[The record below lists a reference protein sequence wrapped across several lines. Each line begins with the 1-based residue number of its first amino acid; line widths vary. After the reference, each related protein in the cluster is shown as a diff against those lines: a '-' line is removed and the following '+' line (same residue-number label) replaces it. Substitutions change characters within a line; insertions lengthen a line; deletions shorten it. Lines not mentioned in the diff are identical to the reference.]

1 MKKGSILVMAIWMI
15 AVLSI
20 MVLSFS
26 TEAYM
31 QSGINIFVR
40 ERNRVIRLVDAGR
53 ILGEIVL
60 LGYADAPD
68 WSADENEAD
77 LDEDDRWFREKR
89 RLKSESRCTIGPVL
103 LDEENPGSGTV
114 KVDIELSNSGTSD
127 GVNVNELYEGGDRNY
142 RLRWQML
149 LSSCGIH
156 EELEVPD
163 EEGRSVNLMSYIIAC
178 WNDWRDE
185 DDVVTAMDGEEL
197 GAEAKW
203 YEERDEEED
212 IEEDDRR
219 RPRNGSIPSIQELS
233 YIRAFRQYP
242 NVLIGGKL
250 RPDEDVSE
258 DNPEITGI
266 IGLLSTSGSSKITVT
281 PKTKVMQ
288 LVSIPGIYNEEDVE
302 DQSEAY
308 ETAQAIIDTLKIPP
322 DDDRADEPGREWWPY
337 KDWADL
343 RARVEDNFDVE
354 LGQEASEYI
363 EYRPSETSVF
373 KMTITGESLGFKRV
387 VRCECYVKDKKV
399 RYITWQED

>member
-1 MKKGSILVMAIWMI
+1 MKRGSILIMAIWMI

-40 ERNRVIRLVDAGR
+40 ERNRVIRLVDAGQ

-60 LGYADAPD
+60 LGFKDVPD
-68 WSADENEAD
+68 WSEDENEAD

-89 RLKSESRCTIGPVL
+89 QLKTQSSCTIGPIL
-103 LDEENPGSGTV
+103 LDEENPDSGTV
-114 KVDIELSNSGTSD
+114 KVEIELCNSGTSD
-127 GVNVNELYEGGDRNY
+127 GVNVNELYEGGDKNY

-156 EELEVPD
+156 EELEVED
-163 EEGRSVNLMSYIIAC
+163 EEGRRVNLMSYLIAC

-185 DDVVTAMDGEEL
+185 DDVVTAIDGEEL
-197 GAEAKW
+197 GAESKW
-203 YEERDEEED
+203 YEERDDED
-212 IEEDDRR
+212 DVDEDDRR
-219 RPRNGSIPSIQELS
+219 RPRNGSIPTIEELS

-242 NVLIGGKL
+242 SVLIGGRL
-250 RPDEDVSE
+250 RPDEEVSE
-258 DNPEITGI
+258 DNPELTGLT
-266 IGLLSTSGSSKITVT
+266 GLLSTSGSSKITVT

-302 DQSEAY
+302 DQSEAH
-308 ETAQAIIDTLKIPP
+308 EAAQAIIDTLKIPP

-363 EYRPSETSVF
+363 EYQPSETSVF

-387 VRCECYVKDKKV
+387 VKCECYVKDKKV
-399 RYITWQED
+399 RYISWQED